1 MMITTNTT
9 HKMPAP
15 TRTLVGLTSMAME
28 LSVIR
33 FITRS
38 PLLFP
43 QLFPRRTL
51 IPPLKVSKMIK
62 GVSKAAQPYTEKSI
76 EPREKWVDL
85 L

>member
-1 MMITTNTT
+1 M
-9 HKMPAP
+9 
-15 TRTLVGLTSMAME
+15 
-28 LSVIR
+28 
-33 FITRS
+33 
-38 PLLFP
+38 
-43 QLFPRRTL
+43 LFPRRTL